1 MKIIQV
7 SYMNIK
13 SESLGD
19 IINFE
24 FLPDF
29 NNIIICLNE
38 ILITTNLNL
47 YKKKIIIIFPLDF
60 TSSF

>member
-1 MKIIQV
+1 
-7 SYMNIK
+7 MNIK